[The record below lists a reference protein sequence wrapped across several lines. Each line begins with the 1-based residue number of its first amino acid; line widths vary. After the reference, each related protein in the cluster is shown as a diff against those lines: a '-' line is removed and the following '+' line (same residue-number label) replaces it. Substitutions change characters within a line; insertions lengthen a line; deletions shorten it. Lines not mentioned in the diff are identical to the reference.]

1 MRYRIGYIDESI
13 RQVQIYER
21 LLRRDFEVIGYT
33 ITKGM
38 SLKSLLKQVYESG
51 IDLLMVDYLMVDTGI
66 LTFNG
71 DRVAREYEKIKPR
84 FPILIFT
91 NRHVDAFHSVDNPNI
106 IYDKGEVRNR
116 RVHFVEVLN
125 KNIELYRNY
134 IDQRKDIIKKL
145 TDKGAK
151 KRLSSME
158 KHQLLE
164 AQQELNSLDKWN
176 VQIPLQL
183 LDENKIE
190 DLEKT
195 AKDAKRFLNS
205 LIKRSKNK

>member
-1 MRYRIGYIDESI
+1 MKYRIGYIDESV
-13 RQVQIYER
+13 RQVQRYER
-21 LLRRDFEVIGYT
+21 LLRPYFDVVSYE

-38 SLKSLLKQVYESG
+38 SLKRLLKLVYESDV
-51 IDLLMVDYLMVDTGI
+51 DLLMVDYLMVESGM

-71 DRVAREYEKIKPR
+71 DKVAREYEKIKPR
-84 FPILIFT
+84 FPTLIFT
-91 NRHVDAFHSVDNPNI
+91 NRHVDAFDSVDNPNI
-106 IYDKGEVRNR
+106 IYEKGDVRNNR
-116 RVHFVEVLN
+116 PHFVEVLT
-125 KNIELYRNY
+125 KNIELYKSY
-134 IDQRKDIIKKL
+134 IHERREVIRKL
-145 TDKGAK
+145 TDKSAK
-151 KRLSSME
+151 GKLSSLE

-195 AKDAKRFLNS
+195 AKDAKAFLSS
-205 LIKRSKNK
+205 LIKKGKK